1 MGRPR
6 IDDIINQ
13 QFGELTVLH
22 RDESA
27 TTKFVGTFG
36 VFVMKHYAEES
47 IEVQVALDELE
58 GETYRY
64 EIVEFNL

>member
-1 MGRPR
+1 MRVYVV
-6 IDDIINQ
+6 NQ
-13 QFGELTVLH
+13 FDQDYNSSRYTE
-22 RDESA
+22 
-27 TTKFVGTFG
+27 FVGTFG

-47 IEVQVALDELE
+47 IEVQAVLDELE